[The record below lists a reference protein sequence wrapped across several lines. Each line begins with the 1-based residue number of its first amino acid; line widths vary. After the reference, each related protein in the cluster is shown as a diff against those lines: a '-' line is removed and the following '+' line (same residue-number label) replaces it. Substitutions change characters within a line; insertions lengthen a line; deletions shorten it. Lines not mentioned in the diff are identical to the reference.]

1 MTLKTSWKPSNKI
14 ISNSNIHKIMLKN
27 GFSNY
32 DEFWK
37 WSVKE
42 KSEFW
47 SQTVENLNINLQ
59 KKFTSIVDV
68 SKGVEQAQWLK
79 NAKLNIVDSCFQN
92 DDEAISLIFQKENKE
107 IQKITQK
114 SLRKLVNQIANS
126 LRSIDIQQGDFI
138 AIDMP
143 MSLEAVAIYLAG
155 IKAGNP
161 VVTIADSFAPKEI
174 AVRLKITKPK
184 VIFTQDVL
192 ERADKILPLYQK
204 IVEANPLKVVV
215 IKVGSKN
222 ISLRKNDIYFD
233 DFIGDNDHFNSV
245 VQDPDDTITVLFSSG
260 TTGEPKAIPW
270 THTTPIKSAS
280 DGYYHHNIQKND
292 VVCWPTNLGWMMGPW
307 LVFAALINNATI
319 ALYYGAPMGEEF
331 GKFVKDT
338 KVTMLGV
345 VPSIVKQWKITR
357 CNEQLDWSAIKCF
370 SSTGEISNP
379 KEMEYL
385 MQLANNKPVIEYC
398 GGTEIGGG
406 YVTSTMV
413 QPNIASTFSTQALG
427 GEFILL
433 NENHEL
439 SNKGEMFLIPPIMG
453 LSNTLLNRNHH
464 DVYYKGTPKFNGKT
478 LRKHGD
484 ELELLQNGY
493 YRAQGRIDDAM
504 NLGGVKVSS
513 IQIEELIN
521 QLEFIKESAAIAVSP
536 KGGGPSILVIYY
548 VKNNDNFNINERLL
562 KAKQIIRKK
571 LNPLFK
577 VSELILIDK
586 LPRTASGKVMR
597 KDLRKQYSEK

>member
-1 MTLKTSWKPSNKI
+1 MALKTSWKPSNKI
-14 ISNSNIHKIMLKN
+14 IANSNIHKMMLKN
-27 GFSNY
+27 GFNNY
-32 DEFWK
+32 NDFWK
-37 WSVKE
+37 WSVNE
-42 KSEFW
+42 KPDFW
-47 SQTVENLNINLQ
+47 EQTVKNLNIKLQ
-59 KKFTSIVDV
+59 KKFTSIVDI
-68 SKGVEQAQWLK
+68 SHGVEQAQWLK
-79 NAKLNIVDSCFQN
+79 GAKLNIVDSCFQN

-107 IQKITQK
+107 IQKVTQK
-114 SLRKLVNQIANS
+114 RLKKLVNKIANS
-126 LRSIDIQQGDFI
+126 LRNINVQQGDFI

-174 AVRLKITKPK
+174 AVRLKITNPK
-184 VIFTQDVL
+184 VIFTQDVIQ
-192 ERADKILPLYQK
+192 RAGKTLPLYQK
-204 IVEANPLKVVV
+204 IIESNPLKVVV
-215 IKVGSKN
+215 IKIGN
-222 ISLRKNDIYFD
+222 EDISLRENDIYFD
-233 DFIGDNDHFNSV
+233 SLIEDNDYFKSV

-307 LVFAALINNATI
+307 LVFAALINKATI

-331 GKFVKDT
+331 GKFIQEA

-345 VPSIVKQWKITR
+345 VPSIVKQWKITK
-357 CNEQLDWSAIKCF
+357 CNEQLDWNTIKCF

-379 KEMEYL
+379 EEMEYL
-385 MQLANNKPVIEYC
+385 MNLANNKPVIEYC

-413 QPNIASTFSTQALG
+413 QSNIASTFSTQTLG

-433 NENHEL
+433 NDNNEL

-464 DVYYKGTPKFNGKT
+464 DVYYKDIPKFNGKT

-484 ELELLQNGY
+484 ELEQLEIGY
-493 YRAQGRIDDAM
+493 YRAQGRVDDAM
-504 NLGGVKVSS
+504 NLGGIKVSS

-536 KGGGPSILVIYY
+536 IGGGPSILVIYY
-548 VKNNDNFNINERLL
+548 VEKNDIFNKNERFL

-577 VSELILIDK
+577 VANLILIDK

-597 KDLRKQYSEK
+597 KDLRKLYSE